1 MNNREKLLSGTL
13 LILIGVMA
21 GMILMILRQGSLSFN
36 QVEVQVTEV
45 SRSEYQ
51 VWTSDELEV
60 LDDRFL
66 FREVANKTTPSVV
79 YIKTIVSNRNM
90 ESSNER
96 DDAENLWER
105 FLPPRSRRVGSEVLI
120 CLDGYIMTNVH
131 VLANSIRDG
140 ITVTLD
146 DKRTYDARISDIDP
160 S

>member
-45 SRSEYQ
+45 SRSEYP

-79 YIKTIVSNRNM
+79 YIETIVSNRNM

-105 FLPPRSRRVGSEVLI
+105 FLPPRSRSVGSGVLI
-120 CLDGYIMTNVH
+120 SEDGYIITNDH
-131 VLANSIRDG
+131 VIANFQFCTGR
-140 ITVTLD
+140 
-146 DKRTYDARISDIDP
+146 
-160 S
+160 